1 LGTDRDALIVDGVS
15 GSNGDRV
22 LQQVVQ
28 FGKATFFPGWHG
40 SRWDRQSARFL
51 RGAREGRFSNEP
63 VVVSIAAQRKQ
74 DVFREY
80 SAGKLSLKIFLFVC
94 HNTHS

>member
-1 LGTDRDALIVDGVS
+1 LGTDRDALIIDGVS
-15 GSNGDRV
+15 GRNCDKL

-28 FGKATFFPGWHG
+28 FGKATFLPGWLG
-40 SRWDRQSARFL
+40 CRWDRQSARIFL
-51 RGAREGRFSNEP
+51 PAREGWFSNEP

-80 SAGKLSLKIFLFVC
+80 SAGKVSLKIFLFVC
-94 HNTHS
+94 HS

>member
-1 LGTDRDALIVDGVS
+1 MVEGQLTLSRGNDWADTMANCEDAVPSIVLGTDRDALIVDGVS

-28 FGKATFFPGWHG
+28 FSKATFFPGWHG
-40 SRWDRQSARFL
+40 SRWDRQRARFL

-63 VVVSIAAQRKQ
+63 VVV
-74 DVFREY
+74 
-80 SAGKLSLKIFLFVC
+80 
-94 HNTHS
+94 